1 MKKATT
7 GGCFCGAVR
16 YEVTGDAVIQLLCFC
31 SDCLSITGTDGY
43 AGYMVKESDFR
54 LVSGE
59 PTSHAKT
66 SKEGRHVHR
75 HFCGTCGSNLW
86 GVTEFGLIS
95 IAAGSLDDPS
105 IFTPIKKV
113 FVADAPS
120 WARIPDDLE
129 EM

>member
-1 MKKATT
+1 MKKTT

-16 YEVTGDAVIQLLCFC
+16 YEITADAVIQLLCFC
-31 SDCLSITGTDGY
+31 KDCLSIMGTDGY
-43 AGYMVKESDFR
+43 AGYMVKEADFR

-59 PTSHAKT
+59 PTSHTKT
-66 SKEGRHVHR
+66 SKEGRQVHR
-75 HFCGTCGSNLW
+75 HFCGVCGSNLW
-86 GVTEFGLIS
+86 GVTEFGLVS

-105 IFTPIKKV
+105 LFTPTKKV
-113 FVADAPS
+113 FAADAPH